1 MANRVILE
9 DLNFDEAVKYATIWR
24 PIMSTLLFIN
34 ILRIKIMLSYFDL
47 PVQSITPSVI
57 GLLIGQIACEMA
69 SLSLPIVVMVLIY
82 RSPVTMIKSGY
93 FT

>member
-1 MANRVILE
+1 
-9 DLNFDEAVKYATIWR
+9 
-24 PIMSTLLFIN
+24 
-34 ILRIKIMLSYFDL
+34 MLSYFDL

-82 RSPVTMIKSGY
+82 RSPVTMIKIGY